1 MLDTGQ
7 TRFRI
12 LLVMAVLAAAMLG
25 ITAQFFRLQVIQRQ
39 ELADRG
45 YAQHRG
51 YEKEA
56 IPARRGA
63 ICDRRG
69 FLLAASD
76 LSFDVFATPR
86 DIPDVQKAAA
96 RLFPYL
102 NMTQQQIVDRLA
114 ENKDASA
121 IRLAREISRAD
132 GEALLAMR
140 QAGTLPGIRIDPSP
154 VRVYPA
160 ETLAAHVLGF
170 VDKRGDAYYGLER
183 WYDQQLRGKDG
194 WQRAE
199 RDPFED
205 AVPIAMAEYEAPQD
219 GATLYLTI
227 DRTAQF
233 MLEREL
239 TRAITLSLATG
250 GSALVLDV
258 RTGAVLA
265 MASWPTYDPN
275 RYAEVAAQDDNLFVN
290 PVISSWYEPGSVF
303 KIVTVAAGIDSGV
316 ITPDTLINDPGAI
329 EVGGAVIVNWDRKAH
344 GIVDVTTVLAKSLN
358 VGVAQVAAML
368 GPERFYTYVKRFGF
382 GQRTGIDLAG
392 EAAGLVRTPDD
403 AQWTDS
409 DLGTHSF
416 GQGLAATPLQMA
428 AAVAAIANDGWL
440 MKPYVV
446 QRIIK
451 ADQTEVVISPQRVR
465 QVVRPETAHQ
475 LTAMMVEV
483 VEREA
488 TGAQVVGYR
497 VAGKSGTAQIPV
509 TGGYDPE
516 GTIASFCGFFPA
528 DDPRFLVLVILN
540 RPQASQGWGSLVAAP
555 AFARIVKQLALL
567 FEVPPDDVR
576 LQLAQRA
583 NTGG

>member
-1 MLDTGQ
+1 MADTGQ

-25 ITAQFFRLQVIQRQ
+25 VAAQFFRLQVIQRQ
-39 ELADRG
+39 GLAERG

-51 YEKEA
+51 YQKETL
-56 IPARRGA
+56 PARRGA
-63 ICDRRG
+63 IYDRRG

-76 LSFDVFATPR
+76 LCFDVYATPK

-102 NMTQQQIVDRLA
+102 KMTQQQIVDLLT
-114 ENKDASA
+114 ENKDARA
-121 IRLAREISRAD
+121 IRLAHEVPRED

-140 QAGTLPGIRIDPSP
+140 QAGTLPGIRVDPLP
-154 VRVYPA
+154 VRVYPV

-170 VDKRGDAYYGLER
+170 VNRAGETYYGLER
-183 WYDQQLRGKDG
+183 WYDQLLRGKDG

-205 AVPIAMAEYEAPQD
+205 AVPISMAEYEAPQD

-233 MLEREL
+233 MVEREL
-239 TRAITLSLATG
+239 TRAITLSLAIG

-258 RTGAVLA
+258 RTGAVIA

-275 RYAEVAAQDDNLFVN
+275 RYAEVAALDDDLFVN
-290 PVISSWYEPGSVF
+290 PVISNWYEPGSVF

-329 EVGGAVIVNWDRKAH
+329 EVGGAVITNWDYKSH

-392 EAAGLVRTPDD
+392 EAAGLVRTPED
-403 AQWTDS
+403 AKWTDS

-416 GQGLAATPLQMA
+416 GQGIAATPLQMA

-446 QRIIK
+446 QRIVK

-465 QVVRPETAHQ
+465 QVVRPETARQ
-475 LTAMMVEV
+475 MTAMLVNV
-483 VEREA
+483 VEREVTA
-488 TGAQVVGYR
+488 AQVAGYQ

-528 DDPRFLVLVILN
+528 DDPRFVVLIVLN
-540 RPQASQGWGSLVAAP
+540 RPKASEGWGSLVAAP
-555 AFARIVKQLALL
+555 AFARIVKQLAVL

-576 LQLAQRA
+576 HQLAQRA
-583 NTGG
+583 NLGG